1 MKSNLIAVVSLKKL
15 PKSILR
21 KYEFDEGNKILLCGY
36 RHKGSKL
43 ILDPNVDIE
52 VWYYTAL
59 ETPKLLKFLENRER
73 VQTDLGEAFYIQPCS
88 KKLLIIPLLLMLL
101 LILIICF
108 CIHSLKYGN
117 TPKPVVPEMN
127 VEGDDKVEVEQAPVD
142 DGIIYAGFPSS
153 FEINEKVQYLSVQNS
168 EENADK
174 FYTYVQILE
183 GDEVIFDMKDSVIE
197 PGKYKNINLYELLDK
212 GDHTIV
218 ICQYGCRMDGYY
230 SQVGSSTSQSVNVK
244 VVK

>member
-1 MKSNLIAVVSLKKL
+1 MLIV
-15 PKSILR
+15 
-21 KYEFDEGNKILLCGY
+21 LL
-36 RHKGSKL
+36 
-43 ILDPNVDIE
+43 
-52 VWYYTAL
+52 
-59 ETPKLLKFLENRER
+59 
-73 VQTDLGEAFYIQPCS
+73 
-88 KKLLIIPLLLMLL
+88 PLLL
-101 LILIICF
+101 IGITFFGISVF
-108 CIHSLKYGN
+108 RPKD
-117 TPKPVVPEMN
+117 TPEPIVPEMN
-127 VEGDDKVEVEQAPVD
+127 VEGDDKVEVEQTTVD

-153 FEINEKVQYLSVQNS
+153 FEINEKVQYLSIQNS
-168 EENADK
+168 EENQDK

-183 GDEVIFDMKDSVIE
+183 GDEIIFDMEGSVIE

>member
-21 KYEFDEGNKILLCGY
+21 KYEFYDGNKILLGGY
-36 RHKGSKL
+36 KRKGREL
-43 ILDPNVDIE
+43 TPDPNANIE
-52 VWYYTAL
+52 VWYYTAR
-59 ETPKLLKFLENRER
+59 ETSELQKFLENKER
-73 VQTDLGEAFYIQPCS
+73 VKTDSGYAFYVRLVN
-88 KKLLIIPLLLMLL
+88 KKLLLIPLLLLL
-101 LILIICF
+101 LIGLYF
-108 CIHSLKYGN
+108 GVSSLKHN
-117 TPKPVVPEMN
+117 DTPAPVVPDKN
-127 VEGDDKVEVEQAPVD
+127 IEGEDKVEVEPTTVD
-142 DGIIYAGFPSS
+142 DGIIYAGFPSD
-153 FEINEKVQYLSVQNS
+153 FEINKKVQYLSVQNS

-183 GDEVIFDMKDSVIE
+183 GDEIIFDMEGSVIE